1 MTPILHSVASR
12 VRHSP
17 LVKPVEPVFRRI
29 EPIWNGTMDST
40 VYRNGFPTK
49 INGESVRLT
58 YGYGSRYSK
67 VGRYE
72 PDIALPFAEAVRP
85 GATVFDIGAHIGILA
100 LIAAQRA
107 GSGGRVFAFEPS
119 PDTIRVLRQHVRLN
133 ADGAPIEVIPAVVS
147 DRRGSM
153 TFFTYGESM
162 AASIS
167 RANVEVLNE
176 QRLTAPATEVTV
188 EAVTIDDFAAEHG
201 VVPDVIKI
209 DIEGAELRA
218 LRGAERTLREH
229 SPVIFCE
236 IHPNQMRNCGD
247 SVEELRAYVESLGYS
262 LTPLTP
268 PGHQGIYPSRITRR

>member
-12 VRHSP
+12 VRRSA

-29 EPIWNGTMDST
+29 EPMWNETMDNT
-40 VYRNGFPTK
+40 VYRNGFPTQ

-67 VGRYE
+67 SGRYE
-72 PDIALPFAEAVRP
+72 PDIALPFAQAIRP

-100 LIAAQRA
+100 LIAGQRV
-107 GSGGRVFAFEPS
+107 GGQGRVFAFEPS
-119 PDTIRVLRQHVRLN
+119 PDTLRILHQHVRLN
-133 ADGAPIEVIPAVVS
+133 AGDGPIEIVPAVVS
-147 DRRGSM
+147 DRTGST

-162 AASIS
+162 AASVS

-176 QRLTAPATEVTV
+176 QRLAAPATEVTV
-188 EAVTIDDFAAEHG
+188 KSITIDAFAAERG

-209 DIEGAELRA
+209 DVEGAELRV

-229 SPVIFCE
+229 SPLIFCE
-236 IHPNQMRNCGD
+236 VHPSQLENCGD
-247 SVEELRAYVESLGYS
+247 SVDALLRFADELGYAV
-262 LTPLTP
+262 TPLTG
-268 PGHQGIYPSRITRR
+268 PGHQGIYPTRIERR